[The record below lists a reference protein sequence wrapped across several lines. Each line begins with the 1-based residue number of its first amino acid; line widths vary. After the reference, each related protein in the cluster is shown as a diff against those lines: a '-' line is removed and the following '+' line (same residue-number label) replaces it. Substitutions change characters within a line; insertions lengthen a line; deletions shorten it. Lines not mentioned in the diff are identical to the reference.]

1 MYKVHFMSIKFNLS
15 SIKKKLKKDLQAEMP
30 AFLGNLTGTVLAD
43 NNGNVY
49 VTLFNGEVLTVYN
62 GAVPNVARLPIV
74 IGYGGTEKLRVLR
87 SRDVYPTP
95 PYPDVPGH
103 ADLHA
108 FPGPDTIPVR
118 GEQFLPGLVVPVS
131 GMTVKVYGFAYQLS
145 DGWHVLPTQTVDLT
159 SSVPT
164 DGALFALLEVDNTGV
179 IQITLGSSVDSRS
192 ALEYGDI
199 PDTTSDCMGLAAVKL
214 YAGQSRVLQTLAND
228 NDIIDLRFGRA
239 SSGAGGGGGVE
250 SVSGDG
256 VDNTDPLN
264 PVISYAPTS
273 DYIEDTI
280 TNGVTNKAPSENA
293 VYDALAGKETAG
305 AAATAEAN
313 AKSYADGLVVGLWDD
328 RGSFDASVNAYPSS
342 GGSGTAGAI
351 KKGDVWTVSVAGTL
365 PTSQVVEVGDVVRAL
380 VDTPGNTQANW
391 AITQNNIGYT
401 AENSANKA
409 TTMSGNTTSNIV
421 YLSAKAVY
429 DWAIGLFSQLGHT
442 HDASVITYTPTTT
455 ADWDGSTDPGDVD
468 NALDQLAERVT
479 DIEAGGT
486 GREILVANR
495 TYYIRTDGSDS
506 NNGLSNTS
514 GGAWLTIAHA
524 NSVIATLD
532 KNGYNVE
539 VYMGAGT
546 WTEEFIPKLGIGDG
560 TVKWYGTLSLDNT
573 ASSATVA
580 AGSGGTAG
588 TVTKTGQ
595 YTGKTLKGYLA
606 YFVTDAAYRVIYS
619 NTNNVLTLA
628 DLAPSSTTQDVSVY
642 SWGTIINRITA
653 PVGVGNLEIYGIH
666 FQGDGT
672 YSVYQNAFSAVMFSY
687 CQFNDQQFFY
697 SSNNPFIY
705 DSYFYTTNAIAM
717 VTPGFTATGIW
728 QRCYFRAANNTASGF
743 VANRGAQ
750 VLIYGGTMD
759 GDAGGG
765 NKATYGFRSFGN
777 ATIQFSS
784 GTNIGNVKVYNCDV
798 GIRVDQAGVVVGS
811 SSGVTNSGNGSNTS
825 NDGTGVLG

>member
-1 MYKVHFMSIKFNLS
+1 MSIKFNLS
-15 SIKKKLKKDLQAEMP
+15 SIKKRLKKDLQAEMP

-179 IQITLGSSVDSRS
+179 IQVTLGSSVDSRS

-239 SSGAGGGGGVE
+239 SSGAGGGGVE

-264 PVISYAPTS
+264 PVISYAPAS
-273 DYIEDTI
+273 EYIEDTI

-351 KKGDVWTVSVAGTL
+351 KKGDVWTISVAGTL

-479 DIEAGGT
+479 DIET
-486 GREILVANR
+486 S
-495 TYYIRTDGSDS
+495 DGWIPVS
-506 NNGLSNTS
+506 
-514 GGAWLTIAHA
+514 
-524 NSVIATLD
+524 
-532 KNGYNVE
+532 E
-539 VYMGAGT
+539 T
-546 WTEEFIPKLGIGDG
+546 WTRTGNHTFTISGDYTATYRKG
-560 TVKWYGTLSLDNT
+560 VKIRYKDGGSYEYGVVK
-573 ASSATVA
+573 SSSYA
-580 AGSGGTAG
+580 
-588 TVTKTGQ
+588 
-595 YTGKTLKGYLA
+595 
-606 YFVTDAAYRVIYS
+606 
-619 NTNNVLTLA
+619 
-628 DLAPSSTTQDVSVY
+628 SSTTTVNLVPNTDYAMAAATITDRYISLIDMPSGMPREFNFSPSLTNLTIGNGTSLFKWRNDLKYLRGHLIFGSTSAVSG
-642 SWGTIINRITA
+642 SITMTTPFDTESIIGYPRV
-653 PVGVGNLEIYGIH
+653 PVGVATLLDASPLGTTLGN
-666 FQGDGT
+666 
-672 YSVYQNAFSAVMFSY
+672 VVMS
-687 CQFNDQQFFY
+687 
-697 SSNNPFIY
+697 
-705 DSYFYTTNAIAM
+705 
-717 VTPGFTATGIW
+717 
-728 QRCYFRAANNTASGF
+728 AANTILLQVVAHNTNSAGNNY
-743 VANRGAQ
+743 VP
-750 VLIYGGTMD
+750 IGGL
-759 GDAGGG
+759 
-765 NKATYGFRSFGN
+765 S
-777 ATIQFSS
+777 ATIPFTWA
-784 GTNIGNVKVYNCDV
+784 TNDEISFF
-798 GIRVDQAGVVVGS
+798 A
-811 SSGVTNSGNGSNTS
+811 TFP
-825 NDGTGVLG
+825 